1 MNHEMVHIRQKHWVD
16 LLLSGV
22 VCTVQW
28 FNPVIWIYSRFMRQ
42 NHEYLAD
49 QTALQ
54 HSSDPAVYRAALL
67 NQIIGS
73 PVVDLGNSFNYSL
86 NKKRFTMMKNIS
98 TSPYRKLKLFLVLP
112 VFAIVLYSF
121 AEPQYR
127 MASDQTSQ
135 AQPGENSSVQTK
147 AVKGIVVQEDGKPL
161 EGAAVIVKGTTVGTV
176 TDSQGKFNLADVPD
190 EAVIIVS
197 YIGFES
203 KAVKASFNSEMKVIM
218 KPGIV
223 VTEAVMVA
231 PPPPPPPP
239 PPPISVIKIRSQT
252 DGPAPLIVLDGVITD
267 ADVNSI
273 PPESISSINVLK
285 GESAIALFGEKG
297 KNGVIEITTKE
308 KDAIELVEKAVS
320 ADKSGGNPDDD
331 VFVVVEEMP
340 EFPGGP
346 DAMISWIAGNV
357 KYPGEAVNKNISG
370 RVFVN
375 FVVTAGGKVK
385 NVKVIKSVD
394 PLLDKEAVRV
404 IAMMPDWK
412 PGRQMGKAVDV
423 SYTVP
428 VEFSLQGLKVIKKN

>member
-1 MNHEMVHIRQKHWVD
+1 
-16 LLLSGV
+16 
-22 VCTVQW
+22 
-28 FNPVIWIYSRFMRQ
+28 MRQ

-49 QTALQ
+49 KTALQ
-54 HSSDPAVYRAALL
+54 HSSDPALYRAALL

-127 MASDQTSQ
+127 FASDQTAQ
-135 AQPGENSSVQTK
+135 ALPGENFPAVTK

-161 EGAAVIVKGTTVGTV
+161 EGAAVVIKGTTVGTV
-176 TDSQGKFNLADVPD
+176 TDSQGRFNLADVPD
-190 EAVIIVS
+190 EGVIIVS
-197 YIGFES
+197 YIRFET

-218 KPGIV
+218 KAGTV

-239 PPPISVIKIRSQT
+239 PGSGIKIKSQT
-252 DGPAPLIVLDGVITD
+252 DGPAPLVVLDGVISD
-267 ADVNSI
+267 LEANSI
-273 PPESISSINVLK
+273 PPESISSISVLK
-285 GESAIALFGEKG
+285 DESAIAKYGEKG
-297 KNGVIEITTKE
+297 KHGVIEITTKE
-308 KDAIELVEKAVS
+308 KVAKELAAKVVS
-320 ADKSGGNPDDD
+320 AEKPDENPDGE

-340 EFPGGP
+340 LFPGGET
-346 DAMISWIAGNV
+346 AMVSWIAGKIV
-357 KYPGEAVNKNISG
+357 YPAEAVREKISG
-370 RVFVN
+370 RVVVS
-375 FVVTAGGKVK
+375 FVVTAYGKIK
-385 NVKVIKSVD
+385 NVKVIRSAH

-404 IAMMPDWK
+404 IGMMPDWK
-412 PGRQMGKAVDV
+412 PGRQSGKAVEV

-428 VEFSLQGLKVIKKN
+428 VDFSLEGLKVLKVLKVTQTGR